1 MPRAARTARAARAHK
16 RGRGESDFK
25 RRKFKVGRKAPRAA
39 NATNVSFQVHRSNS
53 SSTTTTPQAVDN
65 KVTHTTNVTHTVQ
78 DDSHASAG
86 CHYGGA

>member
-39 NATNVSFQVHRSNS
+39 NATNVSFQVHSSS
-53 SSTTTTPQAVDN
+53 SSTNMPQAVDN
-65 KVTHTTNVTHTVQ
+65 NVDHTTNVTHTVQ

-86 CHYGGA
+86 CHHGGA